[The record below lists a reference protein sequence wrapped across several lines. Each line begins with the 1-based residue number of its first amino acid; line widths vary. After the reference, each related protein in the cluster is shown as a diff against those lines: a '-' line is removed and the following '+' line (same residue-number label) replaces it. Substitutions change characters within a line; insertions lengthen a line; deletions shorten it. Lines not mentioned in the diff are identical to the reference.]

1 MTSVRKRI
9 LVMLALILA
18 ITSAC
23 GGAATP
29 PPPTETPE
37 QPAPTPTDNV
47 TQTAAGP
54 QEHDALTPVTLAMGF
69 VPNVQFASFYVAQ
82 SKGYFAEEGIDLQ
95 FDYGMENDLVQL
107 VAADELKFAVASG
120 DQVILGRS
128 AGLPVRYVMQWYSRF
143 PVAVTSL
150 DLELDDPKALE
161 GQTVGLPGLFG
172 ANYVGWLALAYA
184 SDLDKD
190 AVNLESVGFNQ
201 VATLTEGQIDA
212 AVVYATN
219 EPLQL
224 RDQGYDPSTIYV
236 ADYIDLVA
244 NGIITNETTIEEQ
257 PELVAGMVRASLRG
271 LSDAI
276 DNPDDA
282 FDIVVEEY
290 VPEAG
295 GDNEELQRAILNET
309 LKFWRAEDQLG
320 VSDPAAWETS
330 VEFMEAAEMVD
341 DAPPI
346 DSLYTNDFVEQA
358 GVND

>member
-1 MTSVRKRI
+1 MRNQRVALSVLVLI
-9 LVMLALILA
+9 LVLVP
-18 ITSAC
+18 AC
-23 GGAATP
+23 GGATP
-29 PPPTETPE
+29 AAEPASTPTST
-37 QPAPTPTDNV
+37 QAAPTATEEEP
-47 TQTAAGP
+47 AAD
-54 QEHDALTPVTLAMGF
+54 EALTPVTLAMGF

-82 SKGYFAEEGIDLQ
+82 SKGYFAEEGIELT

-107 VAADELKFAVASG
+107 VAADELQFAVASG

-128 AGLPVRYVMQWYSRF
+128 AGLPITYVMEWYSRF

-150 DLELDDPKALE
+150 DLDLDDPTVLE

-184 SDLDKD
+184 TDLDAD
-190 AVNLESVGFNQ
+190 AVTLESVGFNQ

-224 RDQGYDPSTIYV
+224 EAEGYDPSTIYV

-244 NGIITNETTIEEQ
+244 NGIITNEKTIRER

-271 LSDAI
+271 LADAI
-276 DNPDDA
+276 EDPDAA

-295 GDNEELQRAILNET
+295 GENAELQRAVMEET
-309 LKFWRAEDQLG
+309 LAFWRADDGILG
-320 VSDPAAWETS
+320 YSNPDAWQTS
-330 VEFMEAAEMVD
+330 IEFMQAAELVEE
-341 DAPPI
+341 AP
-346 DSLYTNDFVEQA
+346 DVESLYTNEFVEQA
-358 GVND
+358 DVE